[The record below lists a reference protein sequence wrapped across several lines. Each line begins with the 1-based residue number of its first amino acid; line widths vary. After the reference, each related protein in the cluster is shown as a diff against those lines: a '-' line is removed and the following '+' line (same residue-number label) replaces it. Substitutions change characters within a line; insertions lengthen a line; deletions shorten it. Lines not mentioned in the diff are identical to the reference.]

1 MAEAGVYAR
10 ILDHANRAD
19 PYPLYAELRKTPVL
33 RREDGTWVVS
43 TYQHIAALLHDPRL
57 SSDLRPP
64 EERVPDGPKPSF
76 LRLDPPDHDRIRRL
90 TMRHFGP
97 PHTPGRVDGMYDE
110 LGRTVAGLVDGF
122 AGRHRVD
129 VVDDYAYPFPVA
141 VICRLLGVP
150 PEDEPRF
157 RQWVDVLV
165 NTLDPTGDDRGP
177 GPGEGPGRPRLP
189 AVPRRPRD
197 AHRASPGDDM
207 LSALATDDGPEG
219 RLPDEELVGT
229 AMLLLI
235 AGHETTVN
243 LIANGVLTL
252 LRNPD
257 VLQRLRADPD
267 LVVRLVEELLRFEPS
282 VQIIP
287 WRKALDDIVLGGHHH
302 PEGRHRLPR
311 ARGREPG
318 PRPVPGPGPLRPRP
332 QGPAPELRRRAAHLL
347 RGAVGAARDPA
358 RADRVRPSGPEP
370 AAGGRPAAV
379 PARHRCCGVRCTC
392 SSTTTT
398 WRRRERRAW
407 WSSGGRRRR
416 TCAPGGD
423 RGAVAPQ
430 SPGCDGQE
438 RSNDATSMTNR

>member
-10 ILDHANRAD
+10 ILDYANRAD

-33 RREDGTWVVS
+33 RLKDGTWVVS

-64 EERVPDGPKPSF
+64 EERVPDAPKPSF

-97 PHTPGRVDGMYDE
+97 PHTPGRVDGMYDD

-165 NTLDPTGDDRGP
+165 DTLDPRGDITDPDPAKIQAVLDFRQYLADLVTADR
-177 GPGEGPGRPRLP
+177 
-189 AVPRRPRD
+189 AN
-197 AHRASPGDDM
+197 PGDDM

-257 VLQRLRADPD
+257 VLQRLRAEPD

-287 WRKALDDIVLGGHHH
+287 WRKALDDIVLGDSMIPRDAIVSFVLAAGNRD
-302 PEGRHRLPR
+302 PDQFPDPDRFDPDRLVQHLSFGGGPHICFGAPLARLETQLALTEFVRRVQNPR
-311 ARGREPG
+311 LVADP
-318 PRPVPGPGPLRPRP
+318 PPYRPSPVLRGPLHLLVDYDDVA
-332 QGPAPELRRRAAHLL
+332 PAPSVVEQR
-347 RGAVGAARDPA
+347 
-358 RADRVRPSGPEP
+358 
-370 AAGGRPAAV
+370 RPAAEDLR
-379 PARHRCCGVRCTC
+379 ARR
-392 SSTTTT
+392 
-398 WRRRERRAW
+398 
-407 WSSGGRRRR
+407 
-416 TCAPGGD
+416 
-423 RGAVAPQ
+423 
-430 SPGCDGQE
+430 
-438 RSNDATSMTNR
+438 

>member
-1 MAEAGVYAR
+1 MTDAGVYAR

-19 PYPLYAELRKTPVL
+19 PYPLYTELRRTPVL
-33 RREDGTWVVS
+33 RQEDGTYVVS

-57 SSDLRPP
+57 SSDLRSP
-64 EERVPDGPKPSF
+64 EERAAEGPKPAF

-90 TMRHFGP
+90 AMRHFGP

-122 AGRHRVD
+122 VGRHRVD

-165 NTLDPTGDDRGP
+165 DTIDPRGDIQDPDPAKIQAVLDFRQYLAD
-177 GPGEGPGRPRLP
+177 L
-189 AVPRRPRD
+189 VV
-197 AHRASPGDDM
+197 AHRANPGDSM
-207 LSALATDDGPEG
+207 LSAMATDDGPEG

-252 LRNPD
+252 LRNPE

-282 VQIIP
+282 VQMIP
-287 WRKALDDIVLGGHHH
+287 WRKVLDDIVLGDTTS
-302 PEGRHRLPR
+302 
-311 ARGREPG
+311 RGTRSSLSSSRPG
-318 PRPVPGPGPLRPRP
+318 TGILTSSRTRTASTPT
-332 QGPAPELRRRAAHLL
+332 
-347 RGAVGAARDPA
+347 
-358 RADRVRPSGPEP
+358 
-370 AAGGRPAAV
+370 AG
-379 PARHRCCGVRCTC
+379 
-392 SSTTTT
+392 SST
-398 WRRRERRAW
+398 
-407 WSSGGRRRR
+407 
-416 TCAPGGD
+416 
-423 RGAVAPQ
+423 
-430 SPGCDGQE
+430 
-438 RSNDATSMTNR
+438 